1 MQYRPMYIYKNIVTL
16 EPGKRS
22 GKPCIRGMRITV
34 EDILRWLAS
43 GMSFEEI
50 LGDFPELTREDIT
63 VALEF
68 SADQLRRT
76 LYDVA
81 A

>member
-1 MQYRPMYIYKNIVTL
+1 MYIYKNIITI

-22 GKPCIRGMRITV
+22 GKPSIRGMRITV

-43 GMSFEEI
+43 DMSFEDI
-50 LGDFPELTREDIT
+50 LRDFPELTKEDL
-63 VALEF
+63 VAALEF
-68 SADQLRRT
+68 AAMRQNRT
-76 LYDVA
+76 GIA

>member
-1 MQYRPMYIYKNIVTL
+1 MYIYKNVITI
-16 EPGKRS
+16 ESGKRS
-22 GKPCIRGMRITV
+22 GKPCIRDMRITV

-43 GMSFEEI
+43 GMSFEDI
-50 LGDFPELTREDIT
+50 LNDFPELTKEDIS

-68 SADQLRRT
+68 AALRQHRT
-76 LYDVA
+76 IIA

>member
-1 MQYRPMYIYKNIVTL
+1 MTIYKGIITI

-22 GKPCIRGMRITV
+22 GKPSIRNMRITV
-34 EDILRWLAS
+34 EDILRYLAS
-43 GMSFEEI
+43 DMSI
-50 LGDFPELTREDIT
+50 DNIIADFPELTRQDIL

-68 SADQLRRT
+68 AANQQRRIAI
-76 LYDVA
+76 A